1 MVNGAGD
8 VSSLFATNEAT
19 ARPFSVILG
28 WHDESHDSPDYVE
41 FRWWGPATDEWN
53 ALTLAR
59 HQAADD
65 GLNPENRSET
75 ISFRVVAQRGFLP
88 IAIEG
93 RIRGHRPEALVID

>member
-1 MVNGAGD
+1 MVNGAGG
-8 VSSLFATNEAT
+8 VSNLFATDDPA
-19 ARPFSVILG
+19 ARPFDVILG
-28 WHDESHDSPDYVE
+28 WHQESDGSPEYIE

-65 GLNPENRSET
+65 GLNPENMSET

-93 RIRGHRPEALVID
+93 RIRGHRSEALVID